1 MIHLRKLLTK
11 VKSKCLISKFNR
23 LVNIATTS
31 KTPEPTSSQVE
42 TSTIPENNVNDISI
56 NNSINSFI
64 PPSIKRSLPATP
76 IAIMNTTPRLL
87 SIINSAMNAKLEQL
101 ECKTCGKLWQ
111 RNCFSWISLE
121 FEMKHQLSKIN
132 TVLTTSEK
140 TNLKNKVKLLK
151 VQNNILKSDVFYK
164 QKFIDTT
171 LEYSTYLAN
180 SQSFDITAVI
190 PVADPEKSR
199 GR

>member
-1 MIHLRKLLTK
+1 MLNLSNSSPKRAVKL
-11 VKSKCLISKFNR
+11 S
-23 LVNIATTS
+23 
-31 KTPEPTSSQVE
+31 
-42 TSTIPENNVNDISI
+42 
-56 NNSINSFI
+56 
-64 PPSIKRSLPATP
+64 
-76 IAIMNTTPRLL
+76 
-87 SIINSAMNAKLEQL
+87 
-101 ECKTCGKLWQ
+101 Q

-151 VQNNILKSDVFYK
+151 VQNNILKSDIFYK

-171 LEYSTYLAN
+171 LEYSTYLGN
-180 SQSFDITAVI
+180 SQSFDITAVT